1 MNVLTKDQILAAED
15 LGKELVSVPEWGG
28 HVYVKVMSGAER
40 DAWEASI
47 VGTTGSQRNLQNI
60 RARLVALTACDGGGL
75 RLFSDADVGEL
86 GKKSSKALDRV
97 FAVAQKLNALTEDDI
112 KELEGN

>member
-1 MNVLTKDQILAAED
+1 MDCLTKDQILAAED

-28 HVYVKVMSGAER
+28 HVYVKVMNGAER

-47 VGTTGSQRNLQNI
+47 VGATGSQRNLQNI

-75 RLFSDADVGEL
+75 RLFRIAGLYVRHGGIDPSADH
-86 GKKSSKALDRV
+86 R
-97 FAVAQKLNALTEDDI
+97 N
-112 KELEGN
+112 